1 MKSSI
6 WITFEEKNELQKD
19 KCYAPAKWMW
29 RDKNHVGSGLAKKL
43 SEPSRN
49 FSLTRDSFL
58 KGCINSVYYQHS
70 AGQDYVDIALE
81 NERKASEEK
90 ICSKCGCETDV
101 SFRICRNCKGKGG
114 EAGDYANYHAEVSC

>member
-1 MKSSI
+1 MLTTFIEKTIVSGNNTVPTSVMKSSI

-49 FSLTRDSFL
+49 FSLTRDS
-58 KGCINSVYYQHS
+58 
-70 AGQDYVDIALE
+70 
-81 NERKASEEK
+81 
-90 ICSKCGCETDV
+90 
-101 SFRICRNCKGKGG
+101 
-114 EAGDYANYHAEVSC
+114 